1 MENKNRFRELS
12 AEELEEAWE
21 MVFSDV
27 FPRFEEF
34 VTEVRK
40 IESQLHAE
48 WIMQVEFLKAANYKR
63 LHRN

>member
-27 FPRFEEF
+27 FTRFEDF
-34 VTEVRK
+34 VAEVRK
-40 IESQLHAE
+40 VESKMQAE